1 LDISA
6 STFTGG
12 WLASISWSAEVN
24 PKDRC
29 IAAAAEH
36 GRSTESGDYKKG
48 NAAYDRMIA
57 ALAELRERA
66 DRGESV
72 LKELLDH
79 PNGWVRLDA
88 AIHLLPLRAELAS
101 TVLEDLASG
110 PQSQLEFNA
119 KMGLRE
125 WRAGK
130 LNVP

>member
-1 LDISA
+1 MADPKERYV
-6 STFTGG
+6 
-12 WLASISWSAEVN
+12 AET
-24 PKDRC
+24 
-29 IAAAAEH
+29 AEH
-36 GRSTESGDYKKG
+36 GRCTESGDYKRG

-72 LKELLDH
+72 LIELLDH
-79 PNGWVRLDA
+79 PDGWVRLDA

-101 TVLEDLASG
+101 TILEDLASG

-125 WRAGK
+125 WRAGR